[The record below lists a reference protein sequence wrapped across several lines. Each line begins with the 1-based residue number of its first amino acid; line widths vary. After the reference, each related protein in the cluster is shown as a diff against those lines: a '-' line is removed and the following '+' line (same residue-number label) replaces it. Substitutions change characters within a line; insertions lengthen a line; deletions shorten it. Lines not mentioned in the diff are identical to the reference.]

1 MTYELMYLISADVT
15 EDGVGRVEGTVSGI
29 LEKDG
34 ATIDSATRLGKF
46 RLAYPI
52 KGARYGHYQLVRFT
66 CEPSVVIKIDEHLR
80 ITGDVIRHMI
90 LRADEVGD
98 DKYEF
103 VQFVEVDLNNKES
116 SDRRKREP
124 SDEKKSEVKAAVEAI
139 EGAKADETAPVVNM
153 EELEKKIDSALQENS

>member
-15 EDGVGRVEGTVSGI
+15 DDGVGRVEGVVSGI

-52 KGARYGHYQLVRFT
+52 KGTRFGHYQLVRFT
-66 CEPSVVIKIDEHLR
+66 CEPSAVLKIDEHLR
-80 ITGDVIRHMI
+80 ITTDVLRHMI
-90 LRADEVGD
+90 LRTDEVGD

-124 SDEKKSEVKAAVEAI
+124 SDDKKSDVKAGVEAI
-139 EGAKADETAPVVNM
+139 EGAKADEAVPAVNM